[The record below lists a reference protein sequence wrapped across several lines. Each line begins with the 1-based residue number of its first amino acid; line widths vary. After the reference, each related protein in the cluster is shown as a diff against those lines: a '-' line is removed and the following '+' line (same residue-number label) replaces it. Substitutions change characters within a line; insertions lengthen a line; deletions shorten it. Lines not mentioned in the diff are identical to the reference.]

1 MDVGR
6 MSIPAPL
13 SLLQQFDGS
22 AQLDAER
29 PSFDLRLV
37 IATSLRPRCAALGCS
52 LRHSYRYFYG
62 RLSPGAAALQITVS
76 HAAGRLIQVKLP
88 CFTLLQCCFT
98 LQGPHCDTIV
108 ARDGQSYRPHSAAPC
123 C

>member
-1 MDVGR
+1 

-37 IATSLRPRCAALGCS
+37 IATRHYMPNGFPHEQQWNPWRTPPALLRLQRTTLALLLALRPPAWDS
-52 LRHSYRYFYG
+52 L
-62 RLSPGAAALQITVS
+62 LAAA
-76 HAAGRLIQVKLP
+76 VK
-88 CFTLLQCCFT
+88 C
-98 LQGPHCDTIV
+98 HI
-108 ARDGQSYRPHSAAPC
+108 AISS
-123 C
+123 